1 MLITFK
7 SSAAADVLMYKTHAQ
22 ALLDLLEKPVEQG
35 VITAEEM
42 PKAIARLEEE
52 VARSKQS
59 PASSAEG
66 KGEGNS
72 SAEADKD
79 DIESGKKVSFAARA
93 FPLLEMMRASAKE
106 NTFVMWG
113 V

>member
-7 SSAAADVLMYKTHAQ
+7 SSAAADVLMYKRHAKI
-22 ALLDLLEKPVEQG
+22 LLDLLEKAVDQG

-42 PKAIARLEEE
+42 PGAIATLEREI
-52 VARSKQS
+52 ATSKRAPPEQQNAQ
-59 PASSAEG
+59 PTENDENDEDVDSA
-66 KGEGNS
+66 
-72 SAEADKD
+72 
-79 DIESGKKVSFAARA
+79 KKVSFAARA
-93 FPLLEMMRASAKE
+93 FPLLEMMRAARAE

>member
-7 SSAAADVLMYKTHAQ
+7 SSAAADVLMYKMHAKP
-22 ALLDLLEKPVEQG
+22 LLDLLGKPVDQG

-42 PKAIARLEEE
+42 PDAIAHLEAE
-52 VARSKQS
+52 VALSKRQ
-59 PASSAEG
+59 PAPQESDADPRAE
-66 KGEGNS
+66 E
-72 SAEADKD
+72 D
-79 DIESGKKVSFAARA
+79 DLDSGKKVSFAARA
-93 FPLLEMMRASAKE
+93 FPLLDMMRAAKRD